1 MTEIWLTRGLP
12 ASGKSTWA
20 RRMIG
25 HWKDGEQIVDPS
37 ANFVRVNMDDIRDML
52 GFGFNSGTGLGW
64 SKELEETALKV
75 QDTAILSAVA
85 GGHDVIVD
93 NTHIEQKMPKR
104 IKRLFDGEVNFRVKD
119 FSSVPTV
126 DCILRDIE
134 RKHKGKPYVGAEV
147 IQKMASRMKN
157 AKWKLTEEWMNDV
170 TLSAPYKAVQGAP
183 KAILVDIDGT
193 LARHDSRSPYD
204 YSRVLTDG
212 VYTHIDDLVT
222 MYSNEG
228 YRIIILSGRPDI
240 EAIRKDTKQWL
251 RDKMIPFDYLFMRP
265 DDMLQDN
272 DADVKQF
279 LFDSYIRDYFD
290 IQLMLDDRNRVV
302 RRMRKLDV
310 PVLQVAEGNF

>member
-20 RRMIG
+20 KRMVG
-25 HWKDGEQIVDPS
+25 HWKDGEQTIDPS

-52 GFGFNSGTGLGW
+52 GFGFSSGTGLGW

-119 FSSVPTV
+119 FSHVLLQACLTRDV
-126 DCILRDIE
+126 LRME
-134 RKHKGKPYVGAEV
+134 KGLPYVGSEV
-147 IQKMASRMKN
+147 IKKMANRMKN
-157 AKWKLTEEWMNDV
+157 SKWKLTEAWMNDV
-170 TLSAPYKAVQGAP
+170 TLSAPYAAIPGTP
-183 KAILVDIDGT
+183 KALLVDIDGT

-204 YSRVLTDG
+204 YSRVALDG
-212 VYTHIDDLVT
+212 VHQHIAKLVR
-222 MYSNEG
+222 MYSEKD
-228 YRIIILSGRPDI
+228 YVIILLSGRPDI
-240 EAIRKDTKQWL
+240 DSVRADTVSWLKD
-251 RDKMIPFDYLFMRP
+251 RDILFDALYMRP
-265 DDMLQDN
+265 ADRLQDN
-272 DADVKQF
+272 DADIKQD
-279 LFDSYIRDYFD
+279 LFDEHIRNQYRVDM
-290 IQLMLDDRNRVV
+290 MLDDRNRVV
-302 RRMRKLDV
+302 RRMRKLEI